1 MAETF
6 KDTLTTANTAREV
19 KIWCRMYAIR
29 GDLAAHRG
37 DLAAHRGDL
46 ATHHREEY
54 VAKSLTVTLRGIL
67 GQNHQAGIH
76 DSEPWQKN

>member
-54 VAKSLTVTLRGIL
+54 
-67 GQNHQAGIH
+67 
-76 DSEPWQKN
+76 